1 MEYAKISLGHIQFE
15 VSIGN
20 RGRDVSSEESCDWE
34 NISEKMIV
42 EITVFILFFVHV
54 THIL

>member
-1 MEYAKISLGHIQFE
+1 MEYAKISLGRIQFE

-20 RGRDVSSEESCDWE
+20 LGRDVSSEESCDWE

-42 EITVFILFFVHV
+42 EITVFIQFFVHV

>member
-20 RGRDVSSEESCDWE
+20 LGRDVSSEESCDWE
-34 NISEKMIV
+34 NISEKVIV
-42 EITVFILFFVHV
+42 EITVFILFFIHV